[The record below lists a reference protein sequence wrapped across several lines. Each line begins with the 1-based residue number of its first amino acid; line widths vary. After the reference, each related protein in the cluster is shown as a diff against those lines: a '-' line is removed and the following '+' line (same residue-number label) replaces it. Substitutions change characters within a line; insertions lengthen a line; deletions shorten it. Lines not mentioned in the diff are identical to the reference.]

1 MRSKH
6 KKFCGLR
13 VMMGRP
19 ECTEDAQV
27 HKVFLYFCV
36 ILTEAEMALEFFF
49 HKILQLLNDEMP
61 CGFC

>member
-36 ILTEAEMALEFFF
+36 ILTEAEMALEFFS
-49 HKILQLLNDEMP
+49 
-61 CGFC
+61 